1 MIRTG
6 YFGSGCT
13 LHQVKLALPLSSR
26 RIYATHITGA
36 TITKNGC
43 LVWGAGMGVLL

>member
-26 RIYATHITGA
+26 RMYA
-36 TITKNGC
+36 TITKNGW
-43 LVWGAGMGVLL
+43 VMGGSAWVMGGSAWVPG